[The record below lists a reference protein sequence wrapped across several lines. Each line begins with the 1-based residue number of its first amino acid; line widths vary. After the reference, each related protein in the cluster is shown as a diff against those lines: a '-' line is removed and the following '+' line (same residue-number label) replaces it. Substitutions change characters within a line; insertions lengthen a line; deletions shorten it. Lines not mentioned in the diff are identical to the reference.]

1 MLTSGRK
8 FDADDFA
15 RLQQDTISLPARNFL
30 RVLEKWRPA
39 AGTEGAKMRTVLLN
53 WDCNITM
60 DSRVALI
67 YEVWI
72 EHLHHALLPKGVE
85 SVRLAPDVLLN
96 EIESSPEKEGLLA
109 KTLKTSLAEIRE
121 RLGSDQ
127 DEWKWGNLHK
137 VHFEHPLRMA
147 SLELPEHSRPGD
159 GYTVDAT
166 GGPNYSQTTG
176 ASYREVLDLSDW
188 DRSIMTN
195 VPGESGNPGDPHYG
209 DLIDA
214 WAAGQYHPL
223 PFSRN
228 AVEAAAEMK
237 LTLLPAN

>member
-15 RLQQDTISLPARNFL
+15 RMQQDTISLPARNFL

-60 DSRVALI
+60 DSRAALI

-109 KTLKTSLAEIRE
+109 KTLKMSLAEI
-121 RLGSDQ
+121 
-127 DEWKWGNLHK
+127 
-137 VHFEHPLRMA
+137 
-147 SLELPEHSRPGD
+147 
-159 GYTVDAT
+159 
-166 GGPNYSQTTG
+166 
-176 ASYREVLDLSDW
+176 
-188 DRSIMTN
+188 
-195 VPGESGNPGDPHYG
+195 
-209 DLIDA
+209 
-214 WAAGQYHPL
+214 
-223 PFSRN
+223 
-228 AVEAAAEMK
+228 
-237 LTLLPAN
+237 